1 MSLSRSSALVLVL
14 VLVLAAC
21 PGPRAPS
28 TSKCPTDRTWMI
40 AGQDDVEA
48 LAGCTTASAVT
59 IRSGATI
66 TLGPLRSLETI
77 TGDLLVGPTVGM
89 EELTLLELREVGG
102 SVSVV
107 ANGSLRGMFLPRLE
121 RAGRISV
128 EGNASLT
135 TISLPRLDA
144 VAGSLVIAEDGSLE
158 LVDLSAL
165 VTVGKDLVIT
175 GNHKLALIEADKLTT
190 VLELRIDDN
199 RVLPVD
205 QVEALRAKF
214 PVEAGPPPTSG
225 NKPAPP

>member
-1 MSLSRSSALVLVL
+1 MHPSRSSVV

-21 PGPRAPS
+21 PAARSPSMPR
-28 TSKCPTDRTWMI
+28 CPTDRTWMI

-66 TLGPLRSLETI
+66 TLGPLRALETI
-77 TGDLLVGPTVGM
+77 TGDLIVGPTVGM
-89 EELTLLELREVGG
+89 EELTLLELKEVGG
-102 SVSVV
+102 SVKVV
-107 ANGSLRGMFLPRLE
+107 SNGSLRGMFLPRLE

-135 TISLPRLDA
+135 TISLPRLDT
-144 VAGSLVIAEDGSLE
+144 VPGSLVITEDASLE

-165 VTVGKDLVIT
+165 VTVGKDVVIT

-190 VLELRIDDN
+190 VLELRLEDN
-199 RVLPVD
+199 RELPAD
-205 QVEALRAKF
+205 QVEALRARF
-214 PVEAGPPPTSG
+214 PAE
-225 NKPAPP
+225 PAPPSAPNNPAPP